1 MLTDK
6 QKKVLVELTKAI
18 LTAIVAALG
27 TLYATS
33 CGSTTK
39 AYIRNAADGTS
50 TTVSI
55 TTNNPTNWQVS
66 PNTDLKLK

>member
-1 MLTDK
+1 MLNPTT
-6 QKKVLVELTKAI
+6 KKIIKEFTKAI
-18 LTAIVAALG
+18 VVAVCSAIVTFFAS
-27 TLYATS
+27 S

-39 AYIRNAADGTS
+39 AYIRNGADGTS